1 VELQQRKGGAE
12 MLELIG
18 VCFEI
23 LAGLFNLITIIIFG
37 TMKLLFVVIEC
48 FLALAGIKVKL

>member
-1 VELQQRKGGAE
+1 